1 MENAIAELEHE
12 HREIRKVLT
21 LMSNLAREL
30 ERCNECEPA
39 LLYDSVQFI
48 RIFSEQCHHVKEEKA
63 LFSLLETK
71 GVPANG
77 CPIAALV
84 GEHRRGHALLDQL
97 QAASARY
104 KVGDGTVRPALI
116 NSLQSLVDLYTQHI
130 WKEEYLLFP
139 MAQKVLAAGDYE
151 TLSRQFAAVE
161 SQIGFDVHNAM
172 EAMIDSIGQTET
184 ERPEEDDEVP
194 SPECSVCGS

>member
-12 HREIRKVLT
+12 HREIQKVIT
-21 LMSNLAREL
+21 LMSNITREM
-30 ERCNECEPA
+30 ERGKDCEPA
-39 LLYDSVQFI
+39 LLDEVVQFL
-48 RIFSEQCHHVKEEKA
+48 RIFGEQCHHVKEEKA

-84 GEHRRGHALLDQL
+84 GEHRRGHVLLNQL

-104 KVGDGTVRPALI
+104 KVGDGNVRPALI
-116 NSLQSLVDLYTQHI
+116 NSLQSLVELYTQHI

-139 MAQKVLAAGDYE
+139 MAHKVLAAGDHE

-161 SQIGFDVHNAM
+161 AQIGFDVHNAM

-184 ERPEEDDEVP
+184 ERPEEDDQVP